1 MIPLPPSSGVDRLCQ
16 RSARGAATT
25 MRAAGVRSSSQIV
38 SRLAGRAVS
47 AAAATVTEQ
56 PASAARFVRLVPRRS
71 A

>member
-1 MIPLPPSSGVDRLCQ
+1 MIPLPPSSGVERLCQ

-25 MRAAGVRSSSQIV
+25 TRAAGVRSSAQIV
-38 SRLAGRAVS
+38 SRLAGSAVS

-56 PASAARFVRLVPRRS
+56 PASAARIVRLVARRS